1 MGIRVLTA
9 IAVLGCSALALAED
23 NLPPVPKKR
32 IVVASPTPTT
42 TEIEATAIVVKKDSP
57 LPSVSGKVE
66 AMPSA
71 CGEAGDAPLP
81 PIPEGQPVK
90 NCSTYKPRCCC
101 CCKPIQPVKFL
112 ANELLRKPIYA
123 VEKAFNDAEGRRICR
138 ESCRL
143 KRESE
148 RLACQA
154 KKLEEKVKDTCPHD
168 LHAKLKPLKEEVEL
182 AESANNN
189 TVRRAKLEC
198 RQAEYCRQ
206 KNRLEAKRTELFPAC
221 D

>member
-9 IAVLGCSALALAED
+9 IAVLGCSAQALAED
-23 NLPPVPKKR
+23 NLPPLPKKR
-32 IVVASPTPTT
+32 KVVASPTPTN